1 MLREL
6 EIPCIIIEVEVL
18 GLLMQ
23 DGRRRGRTRSES
35 TGAAAVMLR
44 NVTVGYDSTPVLAHA
59 NLEIAWGLMVGII
72 GPNGAGK
79 STLIKTILG
88 TLRPRE
94 GSVEVGG
101 YPSNSREARNT
112 IGYVPQRE
120 VVNWDFPVTVADVV
134 MMGRTPR
141 LGWLR
146 FPGPGDRHAVADA
159 LQRVGMTAFAHRQI
173 SQLSG
178 GQQQRVFLARA
189 LAQGGRLLLLDE
201 PLNGVDAGTQ
211 EAIGE
216 LLMRVR
222 GEGGTVL
229 MATHDLELAAA
240 WCDRL
245 VMVNHAIVAYGTPAE
260 ALRPEV
266 LRDTYGGQVLVVPTL
281 DNDGWSST
289 VVPDQH
295 GHPGGQPPPGPS
307 MKVR

>member
-1 MLREL
+1 
-6 EIPCIIIEVEVL
+6 
-18 GLLMQ
+18 
-23 DGRRRGRTRSES
+23 
-35 TGAAAVMLR
+35 
-44 NVTVGYDSTPVLAHA
+44 VGYDRTPVLSHA
-59 NLEIAWGLMVGII
+59 NLEVDWGLIVGVI
-72 GPNGAGK
+72 GPNGSGK

-88 TLRPRE
+88 TLDAWE
-94 GSVEVGG
+94 GTVEVGD
-101 YPSNSREARNT
+101 YAASSREARNT

-146 FPGPGDRHAVADA
+146 FPGSQDRRVVADA
-159 LQRVGMTAFAHRQI
+159 LDKVGMSAFANRQI

-211 EAIGE
+211 ETIGE
-216 LLMRVR
+216 ILRTVR
-222 GEGGTVL
+222 AEGGTVML
-229 MATHDLELAAA
+229 ATHDLELAAA

-245 VMVNHAIVAYGTPAE
+245 VMVNHAIVAYGPPAE

-266 LRDTYGGQVLVVPTL
+266 LRDTYGGQVLMLPDVANGKPGGT
-281 DNDGWSST
+281 ST
-289 VVPDQH
+289 VVPDVH
-295 GHPGGQPPPGPS
+295 GHPGGQPPPGTTS
-307 MKVR
+307 KVL

>member
-1 MLREL
+1 MQATFSGSKSLIASGPGAPAVRLR
-6 EIPCIIIEVEVL
+6 
-18 GLLMQ
+18 
-23 DGRRRGRTRSES
+23 D
-35 TGAAAVMLR
+35 
-44 NVTVGYDSTPVLAHA
+44 VTVGYDRTPVLAHTD
-59 NLEIAWGLMVGII
+59 LDVEWGLIVGVI

-88 TLRPRE
+88 TLRAWEGTVEVAGHAASSRE
-94 GSVEVGG
+94 G
-101 YPSNSREARNT
+101 REA

-146 FPGPGDRHAVADA
+146 FPGSHDRRVVAEA
-159 LQRVGMTAFAHRQI
+159 LDKVGMSAFADRQI

-211 EAIGE
+211 ETIGE
-216 LLMRVR
+216 ILRGVR
-222 GEGGTVL
+222 AEGGTVL

-245 VMVNHAIVAYGTPAE
+245 VMVNHAIVGYGPPAE

-266 LRDTYGGQVLVVPTL
+266 LRLTYGGQVLMVPEVG
-281 DNDGWSST
+281 NGSSGAGT
-289 VVPDQH
+289 MVPDVH
-295 GHPGGQPPPGPS
+295 GHPGGQPPPGTTS
-307 MKVR
+307 KVL

>member
-1 MLREL
+1 
-6 EIPCIIIEVEVL
+6 
-18 GLLMQ
+18 MQ
-23 DGRRRGRTRSES
+23 VTVSES
-35 TGAAAVMLR
+35 KPLVAASMGALAVRLR
-44 NVTVGYDSTPVLAHA
+44 DVTVGYDRTPVLAHTD
-59 NLEIAWGLMVGII
+59 LEVDWGLIVGVI

-88 TLRPRE
+88 TLRAWE
-94 GSVEVGG
+94 GTVEVAGHAAR
-101 YPSNSREARNT
+101 SREAREA

-120 VVNWDFPVTVADVV
+120 AVNWDFPVTVADVV

-146 FPGPGDRHAVADA
+146 FPRSRDRHIVAEA
-159 LQRVGMTAFAHRQI
+159 LDKVGMSAFAGRQI

-211 EAIGE
+211 ETIGE
-216 LLMRVR
+216 ILRGVR
-222 GEGGTVL
+222 AEGGTVL

-245 VMVNHAIVAYGTPAE
+245 VMVNHAIVGYGPPAE
-260 ALRPEV
+260 ALHPDV
-266 LRDTYGGQVLVVPTL
+266 LRRTYGGQVLMVPEVGNGSPGAGTM
-281 DNDGWSST
+281 
-289 VVPDQH
+289 VPDVH
-295 GHPGGQPPPGPS
+295 GHPGGQPPPGTTS
-307 MKVR
+307 KVL

>member
-1 MLREL
+1 
-6 EIPCIIIEVEVL
+6 
-18 GLLMQ
+18 MQ
-23 DGRRRGRTRSES
+23 VTVSES
-35 TGAAAVMLR
+35 KPLVAPGGGAPAVRLQD
-44 NVTVGYDSTPVLAHA
+44 VTVGYDRTPVLAHTDLA
-59 NLEIAWGLMVGII
+59 VDWGLIVGVI

-79 STLIKTILG
+79 STLIKAILG
-88 TLRPRE
+88 TLRAWE
-94 GSVEVGG
+94 GTVEVAGHVA
-101 YPSNSREARNT
+101 SSREARQA

-120 VVNWDFPVTVADVV
+120 AVNWDFPVTVADVV

-146 FPGPGDRHAVADA
+146 FPGSRDRQIVAQA
-159 LQRVGMTAFAHRQI
+159 LDKVGMSAFAGRQI

-211 EAIGE
+211 ETIGE
-216 LLMRVR
+216 ILRGVR
-222 GEGGTVL
+222 AEGGTVL

-245 VMVNHAIVAYGTPAE
+245 VMVNHAIVGYGPPAE

-266 LRDTYGGQVLVVPTL
+266 LRHTYGGQVLVVPEVG
-281 DNDGWSST
+281 NGSPGSSA
-289 VVPDQH
+289 VVPDVH
-295 GHPGGQPPPGPS
+295 GHPGGQPPPGRTS
-307 MKVR
+307 KVL

>member
-1 MLREL
+1 VRISDL
-6 EIPCIIIEVEVL
+6 
-18 GLLMQ
+18 
-23 DGRRRGRTRSES
+23 
-35 TGAAAVMLR
+35 
-44 NVTVGYDSTPVLAHA
+44 TVGYDRIPVLADID
-59 NLEIAWGLMVGII
+59 LTLDWGLLIGVI

-88 TLRPRE
+88 TLRPLK
-94 GSVEVGG
+94 GKVEIGG
-101 YPSNSREARNT
+101 WPAHSREALNQ

-120 VVNWDFPVTVADVV
+120 VVNWDFPVTVSDVV
-134 MMGRTPR
+134 MMGRTGR

-146 FPGPGDRHAVADA
+146 FPGADDRKIVSDA
-159 LQRVGMTAFAHRQI
+159 LQRVGMEGFSHRQI

-189 LAQGGRLLLLDE
+189 LAQGGNLLLLDE

-211 EAIGE
+211 ETIGE
-216 LLMRVR
+216 LLRR
-222 GEGGTVL
+222 IRDEGGTIL

-245 VMVNHAIVAYGTPAE
+245 IMVNHGIMAYGPPSE

-266 LRDTYGGQVLVVPTL
+266 LRKTYGGQVLVVPTVA
-281 DNDGWSST
+281 DGGVEGETT
-289 VVPDQH
+289 VVPDVH

-307 MKVR
+307 RKV

>member
-1 MLREL
+1 MA
-6 EIPCIIIEVEVL
+6 
-18 GLLMQ
+18 
-23 DGRRRGRTRSES
+23 DTRTRENIGSS
-35 TGAAAVMLR
+35 IDSGTCATRLR
-44 NVTVGYDSTPVLAHA
+44 DITVGYDSSPVLAHA
-59 NLEIAWGLMVGII
+59 NLEIGWGLIVGII

-79 STLIKTILG
+79 STLLKTILG
-88 TLRPRE
+88 TLRPTS
-94 GSVEVGG
+94 GMVEVGG
-101 YPSNSREARNT
+101 YRSQTREARNT

-146 FPGPGDRHAVADA
+146 FPGAEDRQSVHNA
-159 LQRVGMTAFAHRQI
+159 LVRVGMLPFAERQI
-173 SQLSG
+173 NQLSG

-216 LLMRVR
+216 LLRGVR
-222 GEGGTVL
+222 SEGGTVL
-229 MATHDLELAAA
+229 MATHDLELAGA

-245 VMVNHAIVAYGTPAE
+245 VMVNHAIVAFGTPAE
-260 ALRPEV
+260 VLRPEV
-266 LRDTYGGQVLVVPTL
+266 LRDTYGGQVLVVPTAG
-281 DNDGWSST
+281 DESST

-295 GHPGGQPPPGPS
+295 GHPGGQPPPGS
-307 MKVR
+307 SARVL

>member
-1 MLREL
+1 
-6 EIPCIIIEVEVL
+6 
-18 GLLMQ
+18 MQ
-23 DGRRRGRTRSES
+23 ATITENKRRGT
-35 TGAAAVMLR
+35 TGVTAPAIRLR
-44 NVTVGYDSTPVLAHA
+44 DVTVGYDRTPVLSHTH
-59 NLEIAWGLMVGII
+59 LEVDWGLIVGVI

-79 STLIKTILG
+79 STLIKSILG
-88 TLRPRE
+88 TLQAWE

-101 YPSNSREARNT
+101 HPASSKDARGM

-146 FPGPGDRHAVADA
+146 FPGSNDRKIVAEA
-159 LQRVGMTAFAHRQI
+159 LDKVGMLPYAGRQI

-211 EAIGE
+211 ETIGE
-216 LLMRVR
+216 ILR
-222 GEGGTVL
+222 GVKAEGGTVVI
-229 MATHDLELAAA
+229 ATHDLELAAN

-245 VMVNHAIVAYGTPAE
+245 VMVNHAIVGYGPPEE

-266 LRDTYGGQVLVVPTL
+266 LRDTYGGHLLVLPDLANGHAGT
-281 DNDGWSST
+281 ST
-289 VVPDQH
+289 VVPDAH
-295 GHPGGQPPPGPS
+295 GHPGGQPPPGTS
-307 MKVR
+307 SKVL